1 MILSN
6 IEIHRALDDRRL
18 VIDPEPHPRSP
29 AKDKNSNCPYQT
41 SSVDLK
47 LGDEISYFKS
57 DLALN
62 INLTR
67 GGFAKLFGPNSEQR
81 KITAEQPYLLK
92 PNHFV
97 LGKTLEIVSLPIV
110 SEGTCLAARIEGKSS
125 YARCGLLIHFTAP
138 TIHSGFSGTITLE
151 LINLG
156 PCDIAL
162 VPGAAICQLIIE
174 EVRGVPFKNDSQF
187 QGQLKAGG
195 VLS

>member
-6 IEIHRALDDRRL
+6 IEIHRALDDKRL
-18 VIDPEPHPRSP
+18 VIQPEPLPRLP
-29 AKDKNSNCPYQT
+29 INEKDSNCPYQT
-41 SSVDLK
+41 SSVDLR

-81 KITAEQPYLLK
+81 KITTEQPYLLK
-92 PNHFV
+92 PHHFV
-97 LGKTLEIVSLPIV
+97 LGKTLEVVSLPIV

-162 VPGAAICQLIIE
+162 VPGAPICQLIVE
-174 EVRGVPFKNDSQF
+174 EVRGVPFKNNSQF

>member
-6 IEIHRALDDRRL
+6 IEIHRALDDKRL
-18 VIDPEPHPRSP
+18 VIQPEPLPRLP
-29 AKDKNSNCPYQT
+29 TTDKDSNCPYQT
-41 SSVDLK
+41 TSVDLR
-47 LGDEISYFKS
+47 LGDEISYFRD

-81 KITAEQPYLLK
+81 RITTEQPYLLK
-92 PNHFV
+92 PNHLV
-97 LGKTLEIVSLPIV
+97 LGKTLGRVELPIV
-110 SEGTCLAARIEGKSS
+110 SEGTCLAARVEGKSS
-125 YARCGLLIHFTAP
+125 HARCGLMVHFTAP
-138 TIHSGFSGTITLE
+138 TIHSGFAGTITLE

-162 VPGAAICQLIIE
+162 VPGAPICQLIIE
-174 EVRGVPFKNDSQF
+174 EVRGVPFRNNSQF
-187 QGQLKAGG
+187 QCQLRAGG

>member
-1 MILSN
+1 MD
-6 IEIHRALDDRRL
+6 EKRL
-18 VIDPEPHPRSP
+18 V
-29 AKDKNSNCPYQT
+29 
-41 SSVDLK
+41 
-47 LGDEISYFKS
+47 DEISYFKS
-57 DLALN
+57 DLALSD
-62 INLTR
+62 NLTR

-81 KITAEQPYLLK
+81 KITTEQPYLLK

-110 SEGTCLAARIEGKSS
+110 SKGTCLAARIEGKSS

-162 VPGAAICQLIIE
+162 VPGAPICQLIIE
-174 EVRGVPFKNDSQF
+174 EVREVPFKNNSQF